1 MTTGLETATELAND
15 IRAGRTTVAQATE
28 TLLDR
33 ISTVN
38 PTINAVSELDAPAA
52 RAQAER
58 VDAAIDRGEDLGPLA
73 GVPMTVKDALHATGL
88 RTTWGNPEFAD
99 GIAAQDATVVRRL
112 RDAGAVIVGKSNV
125 AMMLQDFG
133 QTDNPIHGTTNNPWN
148 TAHSV
153 GGSSGGAAAAL
164 AAGLSYLE
172 YGSDLV
178 GSIRLPAAYCGV
190 YGLKP
195 TVGTVPTTGLQPP
208 GPFGPLSDPTALS
221 CLGPMARSAEDL
233 RLALRATGGPERPA
247 SLANRWQPA
256 PPRAERLPGFRVG
269 VVLDDP
275 RCPVTTEVGD
285 LLSNAVDTLIGAGVT
300 VQTGWPEGIDPGR
313 VAESFGVQVAAF
325 FALLD
330 PDGSL
335 DGLDF
340 AAQER
345 FRFATRAAWE
355 DYFTDV
361 DLFLC
366 PVAFGTAFPHDQ
378 RPFEQRTIETA
389 DGVRDYADQPFWTT
403 HASLPGLP
411 ALSAP
416 VGLSRAGMPVGM
428 QVVGPMH
435 EDDAALTFAEL
446 MADVIGGFTPPPL
459 AEPGGGDRRQQM
471 KAGTR

>member
-1 MTTGLETATELAND
+1 MNASFQTATALAD
-15 IRAGRTTVAQATE
+15 DVRAGRTTAAEVTDA
-28 TLLDR
+28 LLNR
-33 ISTVN
+33 IGAITPTVN
-38 PTINAVSELDAPAA
+38 AVCELDAPGAREAA
-52 RAQAER
+52 AR
-58 VDAAIDRGEDLGPLA
+58 VDAAIGRGEDLGPLA

-88 RTTWGNPEFAD
+88 RTTWGNPEFAE
-99 GIAAQDATVVRRL
+99 GIADHDATVVRRL
-112 RDAGAVIVGKSNV
+112 REAGAVIAGKSNV

-133 QTDNPIHGTTNNPWN
+133 QTSNPIHGTTNNPWN
-148 TAHSV
+148 PAYSV

-178 GSIRLPAAYCGV
+178 GSIRIPAAYCGI

-208 GPFGPLSDPTALS
+208 GPFGPQRDPTALS
-221 CLGPMARSAEDL
+221 CLGPMARSAVDL
-233 RLALRATGGPERPA
+233 RLALRVSGGPELPV
-247 SLANRWQPA
+247 SMANRWQLA
-256 PPRAERLPGFRVG
+256 PPRAQRLSEFRIG
-269 VVLDDP
+269 VVLDDR

-285 LLSNAVDTLIGAGVT
+285 LLSNAVDALTRAGVT
-300 VQTGWPEGIDPGR
+300 VRTGWPEGIDPGR
-313 VAESFGVQVAAF
+313 VAESFGAQVAVF

-330 PDGSL
+330 SDGSL

-345 FRFATRAAWE
+345 FRFAVRAAWA
-355 DYFTDV
+355 DYFKSVDV
-361 DLFLC
+361 FLC
-366 PVAFGTAFPHDQ
+366 PVTFGTAFLHDQ

-389 DGVRDYADQPFWTT
+389 DGVRDYTEQPFWIT

-416 VGLSRAGMPVGM
+416 VGLGPAGLPVGM

-435 EDDAALTFAEL
+435 EDDTALTFAEL

-459 AEPGGGDRRQQM
+459 DGSGGAIR
-471 KAGTR
+471 

>member
-1 MTTGLETATELAND
+1 MTTSFQPAAALADD
-15 IRAGRTTVAQATE
+15 IRAGQATAAAAVDA
-28 TLLDR
+28 LLDR
-33 ISTVN
+33 ISMVN
-38 PTINAVSELDAPAA
+38 PTVNAVSELDEAGA
-52 RAQAER
+52 RAEAAR
-58 VDAAIDRGEDLGPLA
+58 VDAMIERGQDVGPLA

-99 GIAAQDATVVRRL
+99 GIAEQDATVVRRL
-112 RDAGAVIVGKSNV
+112 REAGAIVVGKSNV

-133 QTDNPIHGTTNNPWN
+133 QTANPLHGTTSNPWN
-148 TAHSV
+148 PAYST

-178 GSIRLPAAYCGV
+178 GSIRIPAAYCSV

-195 TVGTVPTTGLQPP
+195 TVGTVPMAGFQPP
-208 GPFGPLSDPTALS
+208 GPFGPPSDPPALS
-221 CLGPMARSAEDL
+221 CLGPMARTAEDL
-233 RLALRATGGPERPA
+233 RLALRVTGGPECPI
-247 SLANRWQPA
+247 SLAYRWQPA
-256 PPRAERLPGFRVG
+256 PPRATRLPEYRVG

-275 RCPVTTEVGD
+275 RCPVTSEVGD
-285 LLSNAVDTLIGAGVT
+285 LLSNAVDALAGAGVA
-300 VQTGWPEGIDPGR
+300 VRTGWPEGIDPGR
-313 VAESFGVQVAAF
+313 GAESFGAQVAAF

-335 DGLDF
+335 DGLNF
-340 AAQER
+340 AAHER
-345 FRFATRAAWE
+345 FRFAVRAAWAH
-355 DYFTDV
+355 YFGDIDV
-361 DLFLC
+361 FLC
-366 PVAFGTAFPHDQ
+366 PVTFGTAFPHDH

-389 DGVRDYADQPFWTT
+389 DGVRDYADQPFWIT

-416 VGLSRAGMPVGM
+416 AGLSRAGLPVGI

-435 EDDAALTFAEL
+435 EDDTALTFAEL

-459 AEPGGGDRRQQM
+459 TPDADAAQ
-471 KAGTR
+471 